1 MLETRPGRKHTAWS
15 PSCPRL
21 THQTAKSIKRTPS
34 LSALRESPETPT
46 PLVLAAAACALFAA
60 FILPFLVGT
69 SSQPVYSATYPLG
82 AENRAATLTL
92 AALSLVVLLWAAWR
106 KRAPADSP
114 QPPLR
119 PRTLLAGAIIA
130 GLSTLLLGLAVAH
143 AHLRYGESAYFL
155 ERMRDMAAS
164 SGRIYT
170 DVEFPYG
177 PLLLLPP
184 VWLARVGVPLPAG
197 YFGSLILLNGLGVL
211 MTGYV
216 LNRLPIARS
225 ARSFLFWAFVF
236 EQCNPLAGA
245 NYSLGKFMLPFAV
258 LLWGI
263 SRRSPWA
270 RLLALAAG
278 QWLTVMVSPEL
289 GVGLGAG
296 IVSWALLTTFNQRRP
311 ADLLAV
317 LAPIAGYLLFF
328 AGFGTGFL
336 DRLANA
342 SSGALNLVIEFL
354 PHILVLLA
362 ALALLAPLAVGSRL
376 RLAPEGP
383 LLGGVYL
390 LALGLLPGALGR
402 ADPLHVFFN
411 GFGFL
416 LLSFVGL
423 ERFGRRFVLVWTAA
437 VALFCLQV
445 QATNFAIYR
454 PALHTLALS
463 VRHASPAATLDV
475 ARLKGETGGAPI
487 ATPALMQLPVEDEL
501 ALRRTGL
508 FVPDKT
514 PGLDEIW
521 SPAAEQAKVDRMRAQ
536 QWALVPAE
544 SYLQAEG
551 SPNTSRIKRLLRLS
565 YRYPQRH
572 PPYIVG
578 LLLQAELSRNWVP
591 VDRFDGSIL
600 YHRVR

>member
-1 MLETRPGRKHTAWS
+1 M
-15 PSCPRL
+15 
-21 THQTAKSIKRTPS
+21 
-34 LSALRESPETPT
+34 AL
-46 PLVLAAAACALFAA
+46 AALFAA
-60 FILPFLVGT
+60 FVLPFCVGARQ
-69 SSQPVYSATYPLG
+69 QPVYSATYPVG
-82 AENRAATLTL
+82 AENRAATLAL
-92 AALSLVVLLWAAWR
+92 AVLSLAVLFWAAWR
-106 KRAPADSP
+106 RRAAADSP
-114 QPPLR
+114 RPLLR
-119 PRTLLAGAIIA
+119 PRTFVIGALVA
-130 GLSTLLLGLAVAH
+130 SLWTLLLGLAVAH
-143 AHLRYGESAYFL
+143 AHLRFGESAYFL

-164 SGRIYT
+164 SGRIYA

-184 VWLARVGVPLPAG
+184 VWLARAGIPLAAG
-197 YFGSLILLNGLGVL
+197 YFGSLVLLNGLGVL

-216 LNRLPIARS
+216 LNRLPLS
-225 ARSFLFWAFVF
+225 HSVRSFLFWAFVF

-263 SRRSPWA
+263 ARQSSWT
-270 RLLALAAG
+270 RLLALTGG

-296 IVSWALLTTFNQRRP
+296 IVAWALLTTLHTRR
-311 ADLLAV
+311 ASTLLAALTPV
-317 LAPIAGYLLFF
+317 AGYLLFF
-328 AGFGTGFL
+328 AGYGRGFL

-342 SSGALNLVIEFL
+342 SSGALNLIIEPL

-362 ALALLAPLAVGSRL
+362 ALALLAPLAVGRRL
-376 RLAPEGP
+376 RLAAEGP

-402 ADPLHVFFN
+402 SDPLHVFFN

-423 ERFGRRFVLVWTAA
+423 ERFGHSFVLVWTAA
-437 VALFCLQV
+437 VALLCLQV

-454 PALHTLALS
+454 PALHDLASSLAHRTLA
-463 VRHASPAATLDV
+463 PTLDV
-475 ARLKGETGGAPI
+475 PRLQSVTGGGSVAS
-487 ATPALMQLPVEDEL
+487 PALMQLPLADEL
-501 ALRRTGL
+501 ALRRAGL
-508 FVPDKT
+508 FVPDKD
-514 PGLDEIW
+514 PGLDEVW
-521 SPAAEQAKVDRMRAQ
+521 TPADEQAKVDRMRAR

-544 SYLQAEG
+544 SYLRAEG
-551 SPNTSRIKRLLRLS
+551 SPNTSRIKRLLRLG

-572 PPYIVG
+572 QPYVVG
-578 LLLQAELSRNWVP
+578 LLLQAELAQHWIA
-591 VDRFDGSIL
+591 VDRFGGEIL